1 MSLLNSSA
9 ADLLARLRS
18 GELSAETLMA
28 QVLDRIGAVNGTV
41 NAIVALRDGDELMA
55 EARAADAARDKGPL
69 HGLPMAVKDLEHLR
83 GVVCSSGSPLLE
95 PPQ

>member
-28 QVLDRIGAVNGTV
+28 QVLGQGGVVHYAAAGSSGLMALADAGPLNDPFIGRI
-41 NAIVALRDGDELMA
+41 DEL
-55 EARAADAARDKGPL
+55 GQIGIG
-69 HGLPMAVKDLEHLR
+69 HGLFRQIGTDAGH
-83 GVVCSSGSPLLE
+83 GATNNSH
-95 PPQ
+95 